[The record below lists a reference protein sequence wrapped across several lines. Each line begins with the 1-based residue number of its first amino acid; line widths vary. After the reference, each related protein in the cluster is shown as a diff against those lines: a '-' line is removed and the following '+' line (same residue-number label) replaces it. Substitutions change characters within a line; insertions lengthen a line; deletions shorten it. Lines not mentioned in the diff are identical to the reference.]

1 MKEYNK
7 KHKNNEKNK
16 FYLLLFCL
24 LIVFVLSFY
33 LFKNSMSSVLTY
45 ISYPYMY
52 ISDFFSSFAN
62 NNDLVEQNNLLTKEN
77 LNLKIQLEKNKT
89 QEEEIN
95 TLKEMLDLKN
105 IYTNYQLVNSTII
118 SKNKDYFFNSIIIDK
133 GKDYGIEKNYAVV
146 SSNGL
151 IGKVEEV
158 YEKTS
163 KVNLITSN
171 IKISVKIIDNDKT
184 YYGMINDVN
193 NNKLI
198 LEGLDNF
205 NEIKEDSKVF
215 TTGYGIFP
223 EGIYIGKIKKD
234 NNLYVEIEDLNN
246 IKYVLVLGNKIN
258 D

>member
-7 KHKNNEKNK
+7 RKRNNEKNK
-16 FYLLLFCL
+16 FYLLLFGL

-33 LFKNSMSSVLTY
+33 LFKNSMSSVLAY

-52 ISDFFSSFAN
+52 ISDFFRNFESNKILVNEN
-62 NNDLVEQNNLLTKEN
+62 NKLIKEN
-77 LNLKIQLEKNKT
+77 LNLKIQLDKNKIVK
-89 QEEEIN
+89 EEID
-95 TLKEMLDLKN
+95 TLKSMLELKN
-105 IYTNYQLVNSTII
+105 IYTNYELINATVI

-133 GKDYGIEKNYAVV
+133 GKDYGIEKNFAVV
-146 SSNGL
+146 SNNGL

-184 YYGMINDVN
+184 YYGMINEVN

-205 NEIKEDSKVF
+205 NEIKEESKVF

-223 EGIYIGKIKKD
+223 EGINIGKIKKD
-234 NNLYVEIEDLNN
+234 NNLYVEIGDLNN

>member
-1 MKEYNK
+1 
-7 KHKNNEKNK
+7 
-16 FYLLLFCL
+16 
-24 LIVFVLSFY
+24 
-33 LFKNSMSSVLTY
+33 
-45 ISYPYMY
+45 
-52 ISDFFSSFAN
+52 
-62 NNDLVEQNNLLTKEN
+62 
-77 LNLKIQLEKNKT
+77 
-89 QEEEIN
+89 
-95 TLKEMLDLKN
+95 MLDLKN
-105 IYTNYQLVNSTII
+105 IYTNYELINSTVI
-118 SKNKDYFFNSIIIDK
+118 SKNKDNFFNSIIIDK

-146 SSNGL
+146 SNNGL

-171 IKISVKIIDNDKT
+171 IKISVKII
-184 YYGMINDVN
+184 N

-205 NEIKEDSKVF
+205 NEIKEDLDVF

-234 NNLYVEIEDLNN
+234 NNLYVEIGSLNN

>member
-1 MKEYNK
+1 M
-7 KHKNNEKNK
+7 
-16 FYLLLFCL
+16 
-24 LIVFVLSFY
+24 
-33 LFKNSMSSVLTY
+33 LTY
-45 ISYPYMY
+45 ISYPYIY
-52 ISDFFSSFAN
+52 ISDFFRNFESNKKLVNKN
-62 NNDLVEQNNLLTKEN
+62 NELIKEN
-77 LNLKIQLEKNKT
+77 LNLKIELNKNKIVK
-89 QEEEIN
+89 EEID
-95 TLKEMLDLKN
+95 TLKGMLDLKN
-105 IYTNYQLVNSTII
+105 IYTNYELINATVI

-158 YEKTS
+158 YAKTS

-184 YYGMINDVN
+184 YYGMINEVSD
-193 NNKLI
+193 NKLI

-205 NEIKEDSKVF
+205 NEIKEDSEVV

-234 NNLYVEIEDLNN
+234 NNLYVEIEDLKN

>member
-16 FYLLLFCL
+16 FYLFLFSL

-33 LFKNSMSSVLTY
+33 LFKNNMSNVLTY

-52 ISDFFSSFAN
+52 INDFFSSFLS
-62 NNDLVEQNNLLTKEN
+62 NNDLIKQNNLLTKEN
-77 LNLKIQLEKNKT
+77 LNLKIELDKNKIQT
-89 QEEEIN
+89 EEID
-95 TLKEMLDLKN
+95 TLKSMLDLKN
-105 IYTNYQLVNSTII
+105 IYTNYELINSTVI
-118 SKNKDYFFNSIIIDK
+118 SKNKDNFFNSIIIDK

-146 SSNGL
+146 SNNGL

-171 IKISVKIIDNDKT
+171 IKISVKIINNDKI
-184 YYGMINDVN
+184 YYGMINKVN

-205 NEIKEDSKVF
+205 NEIKEDLDVF

-234 NNLYVEIEDLNN
+234 NNLYVEIGSLNN
-246 IKYVLVLGNKIN
+246 IKYVLVLVNKIN

>member
-7 KHKNNEKNK
+7 RHKNNEKNK
-16 FYLLLFCL
+16 FYLFLFSL

-45 ISYPYMY
+45 ISYPYMS
-52 ISDFFSSFAN
+52 ISDFFRNFESNKILVNEN
-62 NNDLVEQNNLLTKEN
+62 NELIKEN
-77 LNLKIQLEKNKT
+77 LNLKIELDKNKIVK
-89 QEEEIN
+89 EEIDI
-95 TLKEMLDLKN
+95 LKSMLDLKN
-105 IYTNYQLVNSTII
+105 IYTNYELINATVI

-133 GKDYGIEKNYAVV
+133 GKDYGIEKNFAVV

-163 KVNLITSN
+163 KVNLITSS

-193 NNKLI
+193 NNKLN

-234 NNLYVEIEDLNN
+234 NNLYVEIGDLNN